1 MILLDTNVISETM
14 KGRAADSA
22 VLAWLAAQRQGDLY
36 TSTITVMEILN
47 WVALLPLGARRQLLD
62 QQAQLA
68 IQEYQGRI
76 LDFDM
81 MAAVAYAQLMEH
93 TRTRGFTVTYADSQ
107 IGAIAAA
114 NGFAVCTRDVTPFRA
129 MNIVCANPWTDP
141 PG

>member
-1 MILLDTNVISETM
+1 MILVDTNVISETM
-14 KGRAADSA
+14 KGRAADPS

-36 TSTITVMEILN
+36 TSTINVMEILN
-47 WVALLPLGARRQLLD
+47 GVAALPMGARRRLLE

-81 MAAVAYAQLMEH
+81 MAAVTHAQLMEH
-93 TRTRGFTVTYADSQ
+93 TRARGLAVGLADGQ

-114 NGFAVCTRDVTPFRA
+114 NGFAVCTRDATPFEA
-129 MNIVCANPWTDP
+129 MNVFRANPWTDP
-141 PG
+141 PA